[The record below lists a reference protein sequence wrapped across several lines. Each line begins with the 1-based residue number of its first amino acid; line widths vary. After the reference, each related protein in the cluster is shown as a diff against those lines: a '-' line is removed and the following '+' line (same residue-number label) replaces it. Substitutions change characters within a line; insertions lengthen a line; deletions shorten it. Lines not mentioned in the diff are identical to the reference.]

1 MGFLEDIMDADGE
14 LLVDTDAFGETV
26 TYNPLGGDAASL
38 KAVVFRNPPQQ
49 VNGSFTAASPYI
61 EVWIRNHATYG
72 RTSINTGGD
81 TITVAAREGGATANH
96 PVDSILQQGGG
107 MWKLRLR

>member
-1 MGFLEDIMDADGE
+1 MGILDDMQDADGAYF
-14 LLVDTDAFGETV
+14 VDLDFGGETV
-26 TYNPLGGDAASL
+26 TYNPLGGDSVAI

-49 VNGSFTAASPYI
+49 VNGSFTAASPCLEI
-61 EVWIRNHATYG
+61 WIRNVATYG

-81 TITVAAREGGATANH
+81 TITVAAREGGTTANH

-107 MWKLRLR
+107 MWKLRL

>member
-1 MGFLEDIMDADGE
+1 MGILDDIQDADGAYF
-14 LLVDTDAFGETV
+14 VDTDFGAETI
-26 TYNPLGGDAASL
+26 TYTPLGADAVTI

-49 VNGSFTAASPYI
+49 VNGSFT
-61 EVWIRNHATYG
+61 
-72 RTSINTGGD
+72 
-81 TITVAAREGGATANH
+81 TITVATREGGTPVAH

>member
-1 MGFLEDIMDADGE
+1 MGILDDIQDADGAYF
-14 LLVDTDAFGETV
+14 VDTDFGAETI
-26 TYNPLGGDAASL
+26 TYTPLGADAVTI

-49 VNGSFTAASPYI
+49 VNGSFTAASPYL
-61 EVWIRNHATYG
+61 EVWIRNIATYG

-81 TITVAAREGGATANH
+81 TITVATREGGTPVAH